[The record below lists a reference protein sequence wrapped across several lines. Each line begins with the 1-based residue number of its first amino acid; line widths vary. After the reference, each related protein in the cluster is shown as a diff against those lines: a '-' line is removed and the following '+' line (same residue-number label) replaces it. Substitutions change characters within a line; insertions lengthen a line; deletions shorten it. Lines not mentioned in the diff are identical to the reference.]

1 MYIQRTRTH
10 RHTLIIIAT
19 HTLHICFGFRA
30 CPNGRVHHDAAHS
43 YVYLGVGR
51 VSLPVRDGAGLL
63 PIHILVHIDIHS
75 SSLPHI
81 LCTFVLAFGL
91 VPMAVCNC
99 VSCTAVASAFWR
111 ISLHRLQDN
120 ATNDLHGKISKA
132 TFAIVMRMT
141 GHIHAQDHNS
151 RNHLHSVFKCTLV
164 VWLTRKYAEEP
175 FLSPCCLA
183 YRTLKAARL
192 KYKKHRIG
200 AESWNRSSHNFELVL
215 IRIMQ
220 GDNLSRDD
228 SVMISLR
235 IVFQCSHFSIDC
247 HICYPDSPR
256 LWTPLRGCVLSGCWA
271 GSEFFQ
277 DPQDFLSSGC
287 TLYKFW
293 AVGTPGSPS
302 PIS

>member
-1 MYIQRTRTH
+1 MAMWGLVTMPRCNGFCYWIKSHGQLDHTAYTYTYLALRHVHTHMHTYTQSHSHKHMTIDTYTR
-10 RHTLIIIAT
+10 
-19 HTLHICFGFRA
+19 HICRGFRA
-30 CPNGRVHHDAAHS
+30 CPNGRVQHDAAHI

-111 ISLHRLQDN
+111 ISLHRLKDN

-164 VWLTRKYAEEP
+164 VWLTRKYAEVP

-200 AESWNRSSHNFELVL
+200 AESWN
-215 IRIMQ
+215 
-220 GDNLSRDD
+220 
-228 SVMISLR
+228 SL
-235 IVFQCSHFSIDC
+235 FS
-247 HICYPDSPR
+247 
-256 LWTPLRGCVLSGCWA
+256 
-271 GSEFFQ
+271 
-277 DPQDFLSSGC
+277 
-287 TLYKFW
+287 
-293 AVGTPGSPS
+293 
-302 PIS
+302 